1 MPETPFLAGG
11 PEPVNMSLDPAFN
24 SVLEAFEEGL
34 NPAEFTNQKDAEIIG
49 YGEISSIFSLQ
60 KIPGY
65 AFKRLP
71 LFPNQLDADEYV
83 KIYGNYC
90 NLLCNAGLNIP
101 ESQTHIIVK
110 SGLPTVLYIC
120 QKKLP
125 ASMFAHKLI
134 HTLGQDQIHGLLLRV
149 VQETEKVW
157 AYSALKSP
165 QMQFALDAQ
174 LSNWVLEGDV
184 KTGTLFYI
192 DTSTPLYRFNGNEQ
206 LNPELFLKSAMPG
219 LRWIIRQFFLDDV
232 INRYYDFSSVMTDLT
247 ANLYKEKRRDLIPQ
261 MIQIINE
268 SQWVNS
274 NPLTEK
280 DIESYYKEDK
290 RIWQIVQVSRRIHRW
305 LTTKIFR
312 NRYEFTLPDKIDR

>member
-1 MPETPFLAGG
+1 
-11 PEPVNMSLDPAFN
+11 
-24 SVLEAFEEGL
+24 
-34 NPAEFTNQKDAEIIG
+34 
-49 YGEISSIFSLQ
+49 
-60 KIPGY
+60 
-65 AFKRLP
+65 
-71 LFPNQLDADEYV
+71 
-83 KIYGNYC
+83 
-90 NLLCNAGLNIP
+90 
-101 ESQTHIIVK
+101 
-110 SGLPTVLYIC
+110 
-120 QKKLP
+120 
-125 ASMFAHKLI
+125 MFAHKLI

-165 QMQFALDAQ
+165 QMQLALDAQ